1 MNRVEL
7 KNITKKFGDFTAL
20 DSISVEVEEGE
31 LLSLLGPSGCG
42 KTTTLRIIAGLE
54 TPTEGDVLI
63 GGKRVNTLSAA
74 ERNIAMVFQFI
85 ALYPYINV
93 WENLAF
99 PLKAQKMPMD
109 QIKKKIE
116 DISSVLGLDD
126 VLYRY
131 PRDIH
136 PAQGQ
141 MVSIGKAV
149 IRDPEVYLFD
159 EPLSHLDA
167 NMRVKMRADIKHLHE
182 KLGRSMVFVTHD
194 QLEAMGLSDR
204 IAIMSQGEIVQ
215 IGTPEE
221 IFHKPVNQY
230 VADFVGTP
238 PMNFLEC
245 EPVEDGDTFYL
256 QKDSVKLKIKKEL
269 WKKAESGAK
278 GHDLGKTQVVMGIR
292 PRHIKLH
299 TENTLKESDFLVS
312 GTVEFIDPEG
322 KEIVVH
328 VKLSEDVNLRV
339 MVPFHYSVK
348 EQDKVWIE
356 LEQNHIKIF
365 LKDTGE
371 AVLV

>member
-1 MNRVEL
+1 MHRVEL

-20 DSISVEVEEGE
+20 DNINVEVEEGE

-54 TPTEGDVLI
+54 TPTEGDVFI
-63 GGKRVNTLSAA
+63 DGKRVNDLSAA

-99 PLKAQKMPMD
+99 PLKAQKMPVD
-109 QIKKKIE
+109 QIKKKVAE
-116 DISSVLGLDD
+116 ISSILGLDD
-126 VLYRY
+126 VLYQY

-167 NMRVKMRADIKHLHE
+167 SMRVKMRADIKHLHE

-221 IFHKPVNQY
+221 IFHKPLTQY

-245 EPVEDGDTFYL
+245 ELIQEGDEYFL
-256 QKDSVKLKIKKEL
+256 RANSVKLRLQKEL
-269 WKKAESGAK
+269 LDKTESGTQ
-278 GHDLGKTQVVMGIR
+278 GSGLGKTKMVMGIR
-292 PRHIKLH
+292 PRHIKLYIDGASK
-299 TENTLKESDFLVS
+299 ENEFLVP

-328 VKLSEDVNLRV
+328 VSLAQGINLRV

-356 LEQNHIKIF
+356 LEQDHIKLF
-365 LKDTGE
+365 LKNTGE